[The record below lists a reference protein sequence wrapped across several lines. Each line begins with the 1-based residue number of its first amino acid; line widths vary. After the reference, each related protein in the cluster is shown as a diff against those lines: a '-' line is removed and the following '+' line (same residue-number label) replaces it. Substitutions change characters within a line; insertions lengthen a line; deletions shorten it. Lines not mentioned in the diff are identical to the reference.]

1 MNGHRIS
8 TGTRQWAL
16 GSAAAVAVAVAATA
30 GAQTAQSFFALTPC
44 RVVDTR
50 TSIDPAPVKRG
61 TFAYNEARAY
71 TLSQS
76 TDCPGLP
83 TTATAWSLNIQYRPM
98 TVAAYLTAYP
108 HGVSRPTVS
117 ALVGYPDTWIV
128 NNAIVPAG
136 TNGTFDVYCQ
146 YAGRVIIDVNGYFA
160 P

>member
-1 MNGHRIS
+1 MRRI
-8 TGTRQWAL
+8 GV
-16 GSAAAVAVAVAATA
+16 GCAAAVVMAFGVVVPGQAE
-30 GAQTAQSFFALTPC
+30 AQTGQVFYALTPC

-50 TSIDPAPVKRG
+50 SSIDPAVVKRG
-61 TFAYNEARAY
+61 NFADDENLAY
-71 TLSQS
+71 TLSDS
-76 TDCPGLP
+76 TDCTGLP

-136 TNGTFDVYCQ
+136 SGGTFDVYCQ
-146 YAGRVIIDVNGYFA
+146 YAGRVIIDVNGYVA

>member
-1 MNGHRIS
+1 M
-8 TGTRQWAL
+8 TRLQVGL
-16 GSAAAVAVAVAATA
+16 AAGLVMTA
-30 GAQTAQSFFALTPC
+30 GILAARGAQAQTGQVFYALTPC

-50 TSIDPAPVKRG
+50 SSIDPAVVKRG
-61 TFAYNEARAY
+61 NFADDENRAY
-71 TLSQS
+71 TLSDS